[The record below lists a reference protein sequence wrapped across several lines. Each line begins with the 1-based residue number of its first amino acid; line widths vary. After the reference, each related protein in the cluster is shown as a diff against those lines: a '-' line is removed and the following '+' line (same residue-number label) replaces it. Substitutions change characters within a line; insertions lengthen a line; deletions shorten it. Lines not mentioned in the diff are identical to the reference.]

1 MAAGIASMCMP
12 DLARSRLLTVTSL
25 KSPPCI
31 SFRLLKDPA
40 SRGLLSCST
49 SLLQFQNLSYTAPR
63 AINSALGPME
73 GPEKFNFSQAADA
86 AKNLWEG
93 CPQPVKI
100 FPWKK
105 ALVSYLN
112 LIFGLVYGVVK
123 YLSIPLLAI
132 SSLSEMSYCA
142 HEKKMKLI
150 PIPLLAG
157 AVMAGILKNSMV
169 EASQDLEGGD
179 FPWHL
184 LAIAVFFL
192 FLKLLGP
199 YYPYWGRIFIPHF
212 ANGGLWR
219 VLWFTFIWYRQP
231 RESSKRMDI
240 SLGNNQSL

>member
-1 MAAGIASMCMP
+1 MAGGIASMCMP

-25 KSPPCI
+25 RSPCI
-31 SFRLLKDPA
+31 SFRLLKD
-40 SRGLLSCST
+40 ST
-49 SLLQFQNLSYTAPR
+49 SRRLLPSSFSLLRFQNLRYTVHCAV
-63 AINSALGPME
+63 NSALGPIE
-73 GPEKFNFSQAADA
+73 GPEKFNFSQVADA

-93 CPQPVKI
+93 CPQPVKM

-105 ALVSYLN
+105 ALLSYVN
-112 LIFGLVYGVVK
+112 LIFGLAYGVAK

-150 PIPLLAG
+150 PIPLFAG
-157 AVMAGILKNSMV
+157 AVMAGILKNSLV
-169 EASQDLEGGD
+169 EASQDLEEED

-184 LAIAVFFL
+184 LAIAIFFL
-192 FLKLLGP
+192 LLKLLGP

-219 VLWFTFIWYRQP
+219 ILWFTFIWYRRPQ
-231 RESSKRMDI
+231 ESSKKMDT
-240 SLGNNQSL
+240 SLGNNQSS